1 MGSGTVCAAAPCA
14 VSRRCGWHGA
24 YVCPVGGAV
33 FLYGIRLF
41 YIRCGAARGC
51 RSAGA
56 PHAAHQPTGILSL
69 HRTVCK
75 IAGYH
80 KEKRHRPPGKHTH
93 RATHIAGKRHMEQQ
107 HKQCRYPFEQV
118 KCSVPQNASSFIC
131 KYEETALQC
140 KTVIW

>member
-1 MGSGTVCAAAPCA
+1 MGIVQQEERNHIFYRIVALKKGRRGFVTKQKATPKRVKSG
-14 VSRRCGWHGA
+14 RRNKNA
-24 YVCPVGGAV
+24 QK
-33 FLYGIRLF
+33 
-41 YIRCGAARGC
+41 
-51 RSAGA
+51 S
-56 PHAAHQPTGILSL
+56 PHATHQPTGILSL

-107 HKQCRYPFEQV
+107 HKQRRCPFEQV
-118 KCSVPQNASSFIC
+118 KCSVPQNTSSFIC
-131 KYEETALQC
+131 KYEETVLQC